1 MHRCARILFS
11 LGFHLEKGH
20 SAVDWSTRPLPEPW
34 LRYAALD
41 VSGAARSNEV
51 AFTAVVVLDGQVAGW
66 WRRSVGKESATVE
79 VALFEPP
86 DGAVRVALTAAVE
99 RYGAFLEMPVTLAL
113 R

>member
-1 MHRCARILFS
+1 VAVVDVAGLLDQAGALRLRNTVAGRVDV
-11 LGFHLEKGH
+11 G
-20 SAVDWSTRPLPEPW
+20 AVDP
-34 LRYAALD
+34 D
-41 VSGAARSNEV
+41 
-51 AFTAVVVLDGQVAGW
+51 VVVLDGQVAGW